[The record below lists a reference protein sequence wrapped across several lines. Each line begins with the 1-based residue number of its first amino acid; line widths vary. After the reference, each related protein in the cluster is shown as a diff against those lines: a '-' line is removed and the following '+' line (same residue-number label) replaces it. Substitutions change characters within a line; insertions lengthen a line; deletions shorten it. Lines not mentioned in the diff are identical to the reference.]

1 MEQQCYQLTS
11 AGADVV
17 PVLPMYY
24 SPISLTLPVTSLED
38 RQSGPAGRPAG
49 PVEGQTQTFSEKRK
63 PYRYS
68 RGWSFAVIRLSK
80 SASADQDPDKGHS
93 EPASD
98 KIRSRLSSRLR
109 PFALVKHKSLPV
121 INPPASP
128 HLLTAY
134 IDQLLQPFWSGS
146 RPITR
151 RACASRRC

>member
-1 MEQQCYQLTS
+1 MQLQQMKSGGCRPGSSHVLFANQLNTT
-11 AGADVV
+11 GDVTGG
-17 PVLPMYY
+17 P
-24 SPISLTLPVTSLED
+24 PI
-38 RQSGPAGRPAG
+38 GAGRPAG

-80 SASADQDPDKGHS
+80 SASADQDQDKGHS

-109 PFALVKHKSLPV
+109 PFALVRYKSLPV

-146 RPITR
+146 RPITHR
-151 RACASRRC
+151 TCASRRC

>member
-1 MEQQCYQLTS
+1 MTVRLCRPGFPHVLFANQLNTTS
-11 AGADVV
+11 DVTGG
-17 PVLPMYY
+17 LP
-24 SPISLTLPVTSLED
+24 I
-38 RQSGPAGRPAG
+38 GAGRPAG

-68 RGWSFAVIRLSK
+68 RGCSFAVIRLSK

-121 INPPASP
+121 INPPASS
-128 HLLTAY
+128 HLLNAY